1 MILEIVYEEDN
12 NVRVR
17 QNGGQYQPR
26 EQDFVISPEG
36 CCMSIPASYSRHPF
50 NVMEF
55 IYEDN
60 VQGSGGDSL

>member
-1 MILEIVYEEDN
+1 MKKIITLGYLSKAEW
-12 NVRVR
+12 
-17 QNGGQYQPR
+17 GGQYQPR